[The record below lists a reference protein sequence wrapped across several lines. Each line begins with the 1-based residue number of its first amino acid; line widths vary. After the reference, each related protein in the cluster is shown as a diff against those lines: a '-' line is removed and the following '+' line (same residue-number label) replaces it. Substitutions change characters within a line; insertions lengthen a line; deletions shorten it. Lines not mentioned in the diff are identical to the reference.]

1 MLAVERK
8 LICKNQHLKAA
19 KCIFT
24 REGIS
29 QPEQRSYRRSRKT
42 RGTHRHSRDKHTQ
55 TDTKNPCYMKTGK
68 AFPTM
73 FKQTVNYLLQ
83 IKEILPVGAMLLLT
97 PLAAVSPLPWQH
109 PGFGWQRQG
118 TGEGGHCSALLKQ
131 FLCYPVPALTAIYSL
146 KCSCWQQYR

>member
-1 MLAVERK
+1 
-8 LICKNQHLKAA
+8 
-19 KCIFT
+19 
-24 REGIS
+24 
-29 QPEQRSYRRSRKT
+29 
-42 RGTHRHSRDKHTQ
+42 
-55 TDTKNPCYMKTGK
+55 MKTGK